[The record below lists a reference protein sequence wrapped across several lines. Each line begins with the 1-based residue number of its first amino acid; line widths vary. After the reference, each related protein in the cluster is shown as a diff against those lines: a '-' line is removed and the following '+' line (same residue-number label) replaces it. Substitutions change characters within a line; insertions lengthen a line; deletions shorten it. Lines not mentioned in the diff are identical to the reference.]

1 MVKITITPSWNLSL
15 PSSSLIFTM
24 IYICTRFCTVVLGG
38 ISKPQTNQQRDFNA
52 IIMQIKVP
60 SLTYFYNTTYSIIFV
75 MQNLE
80 SNSNF
85 QPEKQ
90 CFKIKD
96 REKNKERGTIYF
108 QIIFAVNL
116 CFPIYIFLLLLSMTI
131 FMCRFLSPCDVNLYS
146 PKQILFQTFYYK
158 ENIAGTTNIR
168 DRINQVK
175 IASYKLFFVCFES
188 KATLLQLFH
197 EP

>member
-1 MVKITITPSWNLSL
+1 MVKTAITPSWNLSL
-15 PSSSLIFTM
+15 PSSSLIFTI

-38 ISKPQTNQQRDFNA
+38 ISKPQAKQRRDLNP
-52 IIMQIKVP
+52 IIMRIKVP

-96 REKNKERGTIYF
+96 REKNKERETIYF
-108 QIIFAVNL
+108 QIYICNKSMFSYIHIPSTFVND
-116 CFPIYIFLLLLSMTI
+116 YICVPLPVSL
-131 FMCRFLSPCDVNLYS
+131 
-146 PKQILFQTFYYK
+146 
-158 ENIAGTTNIR
+158 
-168 DRINQVK
+168 
-175 IASYKLFFVCFES
+175 
-188 KATLLQLFH
+188 
-197 EP
+197 